1 MKRKVSIRRSA
12 LVGCVCVLSSIP
24 LALLGVS
31 SAGATKTP
39 HSYLAGYTSSLATGS
54 VRAVFQV
61 PNYTCKPADN
71 ITAGVAVYNNATSS
85 WSQAGIFLACARH
98 DVPEINVG
106 FNIDGTWSYPSP
118 FTIAIGDLVQVSI
131 VCDTPG
137 IVATLKNV
145 TSGHQVQASTGV
157 PSNCAESEIGMAG
170 VQKANGV
177 TSNATLPESTKQDNL
192 PQFGSFLFQQALVN
206 NNALGQMGQVFPGNY
221 YEGQKNQI
229 DTGLIG
235 TDGEFLETQVS

>member
-31 SAGATKTP
+31 SAGATTAP

-54 VRAVFQV
+54 VRAVFAV

-71 ITAGVAVYNNATSS
+71 ITAGVAVYDNATSS
-85 WSQAGIFLACARH
+85 WSQAGIFLACAPN
-98 DVPEINVG
+98 DVPEINLG
-106 FNIDGTWSYPSP
+106 FNIDGTWSYPSLS
-118 FTIAIGDLVQVSI
+118 IATGDIVQVSI

-137 IVATLKNV
+137 IVATLENV
-145 TSGHQVQASTGV
+145 TSGQQVQASTGV
-157 PSNCAESEIGMAG
+157 PSNCGESEIGMAG

-177 TSNATLPESTKQDNL
+177 TSNPTLPESTKQTNL
-192 PQFGSFLFQQALVN
+192 PQFGSLKFRQAYVN

-229 DTGLIG
+229 DTGPVG
-235 TDGEFLETQVS
+235 GRGKFLETQVS